1 MIRRREFI
9 TLLGGAAAA
18 WPVAARGASASEANG
33 QRGDS
38 KVPGS
43 GSPLIG
49 ALMNIS
55 ENDPSAPVF
64 IAAFRDGLQDLGW
77 TDGRNARIAV
87 RWAGAGRYRDYA
99 AELAALAPAA
109 VLAVT
114 TAAVTA
120 MREAAPA
127 VPVVFVQAID
137 PVGSGLV
144 ASLARP
150 GGNATG
156 FTVYEYAIAAKW
168 LELLKE
174 VAPGVTRAAVIR
186 DPTIASGIG
195 QFAAIQAVAPLGIEL
210 SVIGPLEADAF
221 EQTIAT
227 FAREGNGGLIVT
239 ASQYA
244 ANRPRM
250 IVEAALRHK
259 LPVVNPFRYFA
270 TAGGLISYGPDLV
283 EPYRRAAR
291 YIDRVLKGEKPA
303 NLPVQAP
310 TKYDL
315 VINLKTAKAL
325 GLEIPSSLLAR
336 ADEVIE

>member
-1 MIRRREFI
+1 MRRRELI
-9 TLLGGAAAA
+9 LALGGAAA
-18 WPVAARGASASEANG
+18 WPVAARA
-33 QRGDS
+33 QQ
-38 KVPGS
+38 GS
-43 GSPLIG
+43 WPPLIG

-64 IAAFRDGLQDLGW
+64 IAAFRQQLHDLGW
-77 TDGRNARIAV
+77 TDGQNARISV
-87 RWAGAGRYRDYA
+87 RWAGVAGRYRDYA
-99 AELAALAPAA
+99 AELAALAPAI
-109 VLAVT
+109 VLAAT
-114 TAAVTA
+114 TPAVIA

-174 VAPGVTRAAVIR
+174 AAPGITRAAVVR
-186 DPTIASGIG
+186 DPTVAAGIG

-210 SVIGPLEADAF
+210 SVIGPAEADAF
-221 EQTIAT
+221 EQTIAV
-227 FAREGNGGLIVT
+227 FAREANSGLIVT
-239 ASQYA
+239 ASQFA
-244 ANRPRM
+244 ANHARL
-250 IVEAALRHK
+250 IVEAARRHK
-259 LPVVNPFRYFA
+259 LPVVSPFRYFA

-283 EPYRRAAR
+283 EPYRRAAQ
-291 YIDRVLKGEKPA
+291 YIHRILKGEKPA

-310 TKYDL
+310 TKYEL
-315 VINLKTAKAL
+315 VVNMRTAKAL
-325 GLEIPSSLLAR
+325 RLELPPSLLAR
-336 ADEVIE
+336 ADEMIE